1 MYHII
6 AVLAKNYLK
15 SKVSETITSDT
26 NCMTESSLV
35 SNESKFCVDS
45 KYGINHQI
53 LNCMLLTKMYSF
65 WRFQQK
71 RVNRWMF

>member
-1 MYHII
+1 MYHIL

-15 SKVSETITSDT
+15 SKVSETITSDK
-26 NCMTESSLV
+26 NCITESSLV
-35 SNESKFCVDS
+35 SSKFCVDS
-45 KYGINHQI
+45 KNGINHQI

-71 RVNRWMF
+71 QVNRWTF